1 MPFIFNQTDVLDLR
15 IIEPKVFSDDR
26 GYFLES
32 YKYSDFQNQGIQ
44 EDFKQ
49 DNHSFSIKGV
59 LRGLHFQLS
68 PKAQAKLVRV
78 VKGSA
83 WDVAVDLRKDS
94 PTFLKWYG
102 LELSAQN
109 KKLIY
114 IPEGFAHGFVSL
126 TEEVH
131 LLYKCTEE
139 YDSSLD
145 RGIIWNDPDIAIEW
159 PIKDPLLSNKDKD
172 LPSLRDIKL
181 ID

>member
-1 MPFIFNQTDVLDLR
+1 VPFKFNQTDVLDLR
-15 IIEPKVFSDDR
+15 IIEPQVFSDAR
-26 GYFLES
+26 GFFLES
-32 YKYSDFQNQGIQ
+32 YKYSDFQNQGI
-44 EDFKQ
+44 EENFKQ
-49 DNHSFSIKGV
+49 DNHSFSTKGV
-59 LRGLHFQLS
+59 LRGLHFQVA
-68 PKAQAKLVRV
+68 PKSQAKLVRV

-109 KKLIY
+109 NIMIY

-139 YDSSLD
+139 YDSTLD
-145 RGIIWNDPDIAIEW
+145 KGIIWNDPDIGIEW
-159 PIKDPLLSNKDKD
+159 PISYPLLSNKDKD
-172 LPSLRDIKL
+172 LPTLRDVNL